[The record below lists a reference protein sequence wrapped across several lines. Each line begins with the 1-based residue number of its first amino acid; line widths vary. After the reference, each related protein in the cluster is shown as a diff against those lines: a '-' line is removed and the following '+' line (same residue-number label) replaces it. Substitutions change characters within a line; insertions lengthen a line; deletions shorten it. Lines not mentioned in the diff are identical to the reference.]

1 MDIFEVALEQKQLS
15 EQYYHQLAEKSGNEG
30 LRNILTM
37 LADEEVIHYR
47 TLEQMKAN
55 TSVEVTDTNV
65 LADARD
71 VFNQMRGSYE
81 EFNFDISELELYK
94 KAMDMEGQS
103 RQYYLTKAEEVDSV
117 TQKELF
123 QALAREEAKHY
134 ILLES
139 IVDFITAPDTF
150 LENAE
155 FFHLQSEQI

>member
-15 EQYYHQLAEKSGNEG
+15 EQYYHQLAEKAGSEG

-71 VFNQMRGSYE
+71 VFNQMRGSYG
-81 EFNFDISELELYK
+81 EFDFDISELELYK
-94 KAMDMEGQS
+94 KAMDMEAES
-103 RQYYLTKAEEVDSV
+103 RKYYLQKAQEVDLPE
-117 TQKELF
+117 QRDIFE
-123 QALAREEAKHY
+123 ALAKEENKHFI
-134 ILLES
+134 ILKS
-139 IVDFITAPDTF
+139 IADFITAPDTF

-155 FFHLQSEQI
+155 FFHLQGDAV